1 MIYPMVILS
10 RLAQLVWSI
19 VNKMSLIFRI
29 GLPLLI
35 FGVFIPR
42 AALAEDITA
51 PRIVHEACEA
61 YEIDKPVELRAKF
74 YDESPIFDPKVIW
87 RMASG
92 GDWKYAEF
100 KKDRATEVF
109 VAKFKAD
116 YRAPIEYFIE
126 VFDENGNGPARLGT
140 PEAPVKLIASKRSV
154 RCIQIPAASLGI
166 IKTQAG
172 SAVVDPLG
180 GVPGEVDAGWCSGD
194 DAPFYCSPWF
204 LSTSIA
210 LVAAGAGVGGYYLF
224 RDPGAVQP
232 PAKVAVSITGPSPIK
247 LQ

>member
-1 MIYPMVILS
+1 M
-10 RLAQLVWSI
+10 
-19 VNKMSLIFRI
+19 NKMSLIFRI

-35 FGVFIPR
+35 FWAFIPS
-42 AALAEDITA
+42 AALAEDTTA

-61 YEIDKPVELRAKF
+61 YEIDKPVEIRAKL

-87 RMASG
+87 RMAAG
-92 GDWKYAEF
+92 GDWKYVEF
-100 KKDRATEVF
+100 KKDGTTEVF

-116 YRAPIEYFIE
+116 YRAAIEYFIE

-140 PEAPVKLIASKRSV
+140 PDAPVKLIASKRSV
-154 RCIQIPAASLGI
+154 SCIQIPAASLGI

-180 GVPGEVDAGWCSGD
+180 GATGEVDDGWCLGD

-204 LSTSIA
+204 LGTSIA

-224 RDPGAVQP
+224 RDPGTVQP
-232 PAKVAVSITGPSPIK
+232 HAQVTVSIMGPSPIK
-247 LQ
+247 SQ